1 MLFLIIMK
9 LHHSSV
15 LFTAML
21 ELESLRDFLD
31 YFFTDNDS
39 HTFFKGVLFYIFF
52 TKMSCRASWDFVQVS
67 PTSCLHAPF

>member
-15 LFTAML
+15 LFTATL

-31 YFFTDNDS
+31 SFFTDNDR

-52 TKMSCRASWDFVQVS
+52 YKNV
-67 PTSCLHAPF
+67 L